1 MRCGLHWFFGIILAG
16 LLTISGSLAVAG
28 HREAVDENKYS
39 NPQDRRT
46 TEFVQEVKFGL
57 LSVNII
63 TKTGNTVISEET
75 VSLKE
80 YSNRRCESTHRT
92 RDCNMYEFKLTFM
105 VLSIIGEV
113 LEIIIFYGSF
123 GIEKIAKVFGKGI
136 LNVHYN
142 FNLF

>member
-1 MRCGLHWFFGIILAG
+1 MASILA
-16 LLTISGSLAVAG
+16 LLTISGSLAAAG

-80 YSNRRCESTHRT
+80 YSNRRCEATHRT

-113 LEIIIFYGSF
+113 LEIIVFYGSIA
-123 GIEKIAKVFGKGI
+123 IEKIAKVFEKGI

-142 FNLF
+142 CNLL